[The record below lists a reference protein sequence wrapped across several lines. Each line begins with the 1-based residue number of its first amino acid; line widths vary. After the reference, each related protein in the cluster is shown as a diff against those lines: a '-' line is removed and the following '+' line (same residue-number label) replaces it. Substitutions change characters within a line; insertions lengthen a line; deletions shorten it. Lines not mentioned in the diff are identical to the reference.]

1 MCLGISQYISTLN
14 LNRVTRNLLEG
25 RFVMVGVLAR
35 VGLVISYNLSV
46 PDHEF
51 PQLLPVAW
59 RKNHSNPRWPTK
71 GRPYIEDL
79 NWFRSSD
86 VAVVE

>member
-35 VGLVISYNLSV
+35 VGLVFSYNITGYNY
-46 PDHEF
+46 EF
-51 PQLLPVAW
+51 PHLSPPNQ
-59 RKNHSNPRWPTK
+59 RK
-71 GRPYIEDL
+71 
-79 NWFRSSD
+79 
-86 VAVVE
+86 